1 MSADLIES
9 IDVGDSVQCDL
20 CSKEYKGS
28 DAKGGFLFMSKGV
41 CPECAPKFEAD
52 CRNYGEEGFIRARC
66 PPQMTFHAWIMQIRG
81 GDNTVRVYQL

>member
-1 MSADLIES
+1 MR
-9 IDVGDSVQCDL
+9 SVLEGVQGL
-20 CSKEYKGS
+20 GREGRLPLHEQ
-28 DAKGGFLFMSKGV
+28 GGV
-41 CPECAPKFEAD
+41 PECAPKFEAD